1 MIATSMTE
9 PIISPWLIYAIDILN
24 SISGAANIVCW
35 LSLAVFS
42 VILFRNLIG
51 LDLTDEFIQD
61 YARVYKRVAV
71 VFLASF
77 LVATIVPNK
86 QTSYEM
92 LAAAYV
98 TPANVER
105 AADMLDRFADKIL
118 KENNRREWSR

>member
-24 SISGAANIVCW
+24 SISGAATFVCAASVVALLFLLLTGMGW
-35 LSLAVFS
+35 DFNSENSLC
-42 VILFRNLIG
+42 
-51 LDLTDEFIQD
+51 
-61 YARVYKRVAV
+61 KRAII
-71 VFLASF
+71 VFLSAS

-105 AADMLDRFADKIL
+105 AADILDRFADRIL
-118 KENNRREWSR
+118 KEK

>member
-24 SISGAANIVCW
+24 SISNVATIVCV
-35 LSLAVFS
+35 LSLAFIS
-42 VILFRNLIG
+42 IMFFENLMGI
-51 LDLTDEFIQD
+51 DLTSEFIQD
-61 YARVYKRVAV
+61 QARFYKRIAV
-71 VFLASF
+71 VFIASF

-98 TPANVER
+98 TPANVEQ
-105 AADMLDRFADKIL
+105 AADMLNRFADRIL
-118 KENNRREWSR
+118 KEK